1 MEWNFCLID
10 NFSKLTGIKMNLF
23 FNENG
28 QSSSETIIFIHGLGI
43 SGWMW
48 NEQLEFFHDYH
59 CIIPDLP
66 EHGKSR
72 ALNHFTIDDAAES
85 IVELINEHAHN
96 QLVHLVGISLGAQVV
111 LQILSKAPELVNSA
125 FISGALISTNSNNAT
140 LLKSLYHT
148 LEVYQPVKNSD
159 FFIKANMRT
168 YNMPKRFYKEFKK
181 STASIENKNLEEIL
195 RENITFK
202 LPIGL
207 ENLEV
212 PLLVMVGE
220 KDYKIIKKSAL
231 AIIEKLPESESAMA
245 CNVGHLWNL
254 ESPKLFNS
262 VLYSWL
268 TERKL
273 PVNGISSI
281 KI

>member
-1 MEWNFCLID
+1 
-10 NFSKLTGIKMNLF
+10 MNLF

-48 NEQLEFFHDYH
+48 NEQLEFFNDYH

-85 IVELINEHAHN
+85 IVELINEYAHN
-96 QLVHLVGISLGAQVV
+96 QRVHLVGISLGAQVV
-111 LQILSKAPELVNSA
+111 LQILSKAPELVDSA
-125 FISGALISTNSNNAT
+125 FISGALISTSPNNTT

-168 YNMPKRFYKEFKK
+168 YNMPKNLFDKFKE
-181 STASIENKNLEEIL
+181 STLLVNRDSIERIL
-195 RENITFK
+195 TENMLFK
-202 LPIGL
+202 LPNGL
-207 ENLEV
+207 ENV
-212 PLLVMVGE
+212 KAPVLVMTGE
-220 KDYKIIKKSAL
+220 KDYKIIK
-231 AIIEKLPESESAMA
+231 ESANDLITSLPTSIGYMA
-245 CNVGHLWNL
+245 PKLGHTWNL
-254 ESPKLFNS
+254 EDSKLFNW
-262 VLYSWL
+262 VLRRWINNESL
-268 TERKL
+268 KDDLL
-273 PVNGISSI
+273 PL
-281 KI
+281 KY